1 MGSSYYYMGELFK
14 KEGEI
19 QKAKAFFSKIIQI
32 WHKFILENDF
42 DQMQE
47 YTYSQIEPIHYEEA
61 DQHLRNML
69 IFFEME
75 FG

>member
-1 MGSSYYYMGELFK
+1 
-14 KEGEI
+14 
-19 QKAKAFFSKIIQI
+19 
-32 WHKFILENDF
+32 
-42 DQMQE
+42 MQD
-47 YTYSQIEPIHYEEA
+47 YTYSKIETILYEEA

>member
-1 MGSSYYYMGELFK
+1 MGELFK

-32 WHKFILENDF
+32 WHKFILDKDF

-61 DQHLRNML
+61 D
-69 IFFEME
+69 
-75 FG
+75 